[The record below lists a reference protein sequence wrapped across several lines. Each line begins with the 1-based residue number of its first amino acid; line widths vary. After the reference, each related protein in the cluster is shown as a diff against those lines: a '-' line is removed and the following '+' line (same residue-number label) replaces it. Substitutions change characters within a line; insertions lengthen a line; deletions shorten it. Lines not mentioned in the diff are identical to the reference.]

1 MFSSAS
7 EFNINHLLKSNTWPE
22 EKSVLPTSLTLDS
35 VKKLIERI
43 DAVPLFAHTY
53 PFYFNFKFEAMHPQ
67 ELLDFAYI
75 NGLSGCSLYIYDG
88 GSVSLWAM
96 TEEER
101 QVFGTYAES
110 LGLTVFLETS
120 DTHKNAIDDA
130 VVVARDVGA
139 KTIRTYSRY
148 EGKLSSVLEQVSRD
162 LTYMGE
168 VAERFDLNFDFEQ
181 HEDLKAIE
189 IAELLSKNGSKK
201 CNAVFDFTNMI
212 NAYETP
218 INAMQD
224 MAPYIHQVHVKG
236 GKRVQEKGG
245 GWAQNAVRFGSQE
258 DQIPAIR
265 LFYELLMLGEAQQQ
279 VCAFILEQ
287 EVGYYAPPFRGPNDK
302 ADPYIPYRSP
312 SETPIPDKI
321 SPERLML
328 HEKWCAQDMVHQT
341 HAILSK
347 LRTAALLWSNH
358 KKDDFG
364 DATISKT

>member
-1 MFSSAS
+1 MFPSAT
-7 EFNINHLLKSNTWPE
+7 EFDINHLLKSDIWPE
-22 EKSVLPTSLTLDS
+22 EQSVLPISLTLDS
-35 VKKLIERI
+35 VKKLIKRI

-88 GSVSLWAM
+88 GPLSLSAM
-96 TEEER
+96 TEKER
-101 QVFGTYAES
+101 GVFGDYAES
-110 LGLTVFLETS
+110 LGLTVVLETS
-120 DTHKNAIDDA
+120 DTHKKAIDDA
-130 VVVARDVGA
+130 VIVARDVGA

-162 LTYMGE
+162 LAYMGE

-189 IAELLSKNGSKK
+189 IAELLRKNGSKR

-236 GKRVQEKGG
+236 GKRLKEQEG
-245 GWAQNAVRFGSQE
+245 GWAQKAVRLGSEE
-258 DQIPAIR
+258 DQLPVTR
-265 LFYELLMLGEAQQQ
+265 LFYELLMLGENQQQ

-287 EVGYYAPPFRGPNDK
+287 EVGYYAPPFRGPKDT

-328 HEKWCAQDMVHQT
+328 DEKWHAQDMVHQV

-347 LRTAALLWSNH
+347 LRTAGLLWLRYR
-358 KKDDFG
+358 KADFG
-364 DATISKT
+364 DANICIT